1 MPPLSHCQ
9 SWFLRK
15 KLTSKSRIQTCL
27 YIGLCSL
34 FLQVCIFICLL
45 LCLEEEEIKWPLFSR
60 LKENYRLMGYVDDIQ
75 SVSQI
80 STQLGITLIAL
91 DKHVLL
97 SEKVLKSGITAD
109 CIYCKV
115 TDPVVL
121 GIEQSTYGEKSMEFL
136 EILKKANFATA
147 ILYNFKPV
155 EVVAELDRVHT
166 AVFAQ
171 RSVTFQIVILH
182 TREDNMWWFG
192 SVLSDVLAQ
201 NKLMR
206 LGISITDLKIMN
218 TEGAIERFE
227 LVKSVTQHN
236 SALMFPRDISKVIQE
251 LETSQFIECNAT
263 RADVFHKKFFRDES
277 DAALRF
283 RHRAWKLLSRAKSVL
298 DSLAIPF
305 WLSSGT
311 CLGYYRECGI
321 IAHSKD
327 VDIGIW
333 AKDYSPHIV
342 SEFQNHG
349 LSLKIWLGRP
359 NDSLEISFVDQAGT
373 KLDIFFFYEE
383 GNKTV
388 WNGGTQVKSGKKFKY
403 TFPKFTLCWTLFR
416 DLKVRIP
423 CETNAYIVANYGNNW
438 FTPVVSWD
446 WKSSPPNV
454 QPNGMW
460 KTSELSEVIKLYP

>member
-1 MPPLSHCQ
+1 MSHFSHWQ
-9 SWFLRK
+9 SWVLRK
-15 KLTSKSRIQTCL
+15 KLTSKSRMQSCL
-27 YIGLCSL
+27 CIGLCSL
-34 FLQVCIFICLL
+34 FIQICVFIGLL

-60 LKENYRLMGYVDDIQ
+60 LRENYRLMGYVHDIQ
-75 SVSQI
+75 SVSKI
-80 STQLGITLIAL
+80 CTQLGITLIAL
-91 DKHVLL
+91 DNHVLL
-97 SEKVLKSGITAD
+97 SERALRSGIITD
-109 CIYCKV
+109 CVHCKV

-121 GIEQSTYGEKSMEFL
+121 GIEQNIYSEKSIEFL
-136 EILKKANFATA
+136 DILKKANFATV
-147 ILYNFKPV
+147 ILYNFKPSQ
-155 EVVAELDRVHT
+155 VVAELDRVHT

-171 RSVTFQIVILH
+171 RSTTFHIVILH

-192 SVLSDVLAQ
+192 SAVSDVLAQ

-206 LGISITDLKIMN
+206 LGMSFSDLKIMN

-227 LVKSVTQHN
+227 LVKSVSEQN
-236 SALMFPRDISKVIQE
+236 SALMFPRDISRLIQE
-251 LETSQFIECNAT
+251 LGESQFIECNIT
-263 RADVFHKKFFRDES
+263 RADMFNKIFSRDES
-277 DAALRF
+277 DIALRF

-311 CLGYYRECGI
+311 CLGYYRECDI
-321 IAHSKD
+321 IPHSKD

-359 NDSLEISFVDQAGT
+359 NDSLEMSFIDQTGT
-373 KLDIFFFYEE
+373 KLDMFFFYEE
-383 GNKTV
+383 GNKTA
-388 WNGGTQVKSGKKFKY
+388 WNGGTQVKSGRKY
-403 TFPKFTLCWTLFR
+403 KYIFPKFTLCWTLFR

-423 CETNAYIVANYGNNW
+423 CETNEYIVANYGNMW
-438 FTPVVSWD
+438 FTPVISWD
-446 WKSSPPNV
+446 WKTSPPNV